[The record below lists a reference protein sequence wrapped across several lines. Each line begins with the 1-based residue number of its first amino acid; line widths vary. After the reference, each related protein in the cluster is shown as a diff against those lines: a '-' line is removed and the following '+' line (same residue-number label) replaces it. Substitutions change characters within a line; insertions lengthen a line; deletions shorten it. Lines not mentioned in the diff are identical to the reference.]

1 MKNLNNKLFC
11 FLCIFVSLNA
21 FSQSNGTYPKIEVIN
36 EDTVIV
42 FDIEQGKKL
51 AIINETKKKLEQLNN
66 LQGLELE
73 TKDSIINVQNE
84 IIVKL
89 EEVEKSNKIIIEE
102 KNKIEQVYK
111 EENKLYSDEIKK
123 QKRYKWLAI
132 ISGITSTILMSF
144 IF

>member
-89 EEVEKSNKIIIEE
+89 QEVDKSNKIIIEE
-102 KNKIEQVYK
+102 KNKVEQVYK

-132 ISGITSTILMSF
+132 ISGITSTILMSLVF
-144 IF
+144 

>member
-1 MKNLNNKLFC
+1 MKNLNNKVFC

-21 FSQSNGTYPKIEVIN
+21 FSQSNGTYPKFEVIN

-89 EEVEKSNKIIIEE
+89 EEVDKSNKIIIEE

>member
-21 FSQSNGTYPKIEVIN
+21 FSQSNGIYPKIEVIN
-36 EDTVIV
+36 ADTVIV

-66 LQGLELE
+66 LQSLELE
-73 TKDSIINVQNE
+73 TKDSIINVQSD

-89 EEVEKSNKIIIEE
+89 EQVDKSNKVIIEE
-102 KNKIEQVYK
+102 QNRLEQVYK
-111 EENKLYSDEIKK
+111 DENKLYSEEIKK

-132 ISGITSTILMSF
+132 ISGITSTILMSLVF
-144 IF
+144 